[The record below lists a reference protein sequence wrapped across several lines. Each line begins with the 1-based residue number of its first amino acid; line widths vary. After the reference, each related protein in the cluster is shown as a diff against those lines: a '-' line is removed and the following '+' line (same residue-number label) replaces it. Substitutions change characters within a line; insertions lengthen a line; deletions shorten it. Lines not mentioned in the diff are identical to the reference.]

1 MSILAPPSVHISSC
15 SPFSYE
21 SKKRGK
27 LRNYL
32 SVKKR
37 QLIFWYLKYT
47 YAIIHNMNKKNKRNS
62 LINYFFYFLT
72 GLVILISFIIIVN
85 ILANCIKI
93 FVENLPEKEPLVILF
108 RQFQDI
114 NIMPIIIFIL
124 IAIVLSLVT
133 LRKYKPMVHI
143 LPVLNITTALFL
155 LLNTVLLFAGIMPI
169 EETIELH
176 SHCCAYLDSQPSS
189 WFWVTIVLLAIVIS
203 LSFAL
208 LINTILNRF
217 ILKKPIRKNESK

>member
-1 MSILAPPSVHISSC
+1 MNR
-15 SPFSYE
+15 
-21 SKKRGK
+21 KKRK
-27 LRNYL
+27 TKELFI
-32 SVKKR
+32 SKKR
-37 QLIFWYLKYT
+37 QLVFWYLKYT
-47 YAIIHNMNKKNKRNS
+47 YAIIYNMNKNKKRNS

-72 GLVILISFIIIVN
+72 GLVILISFIIIIN

-143 LPVLNITTALFL
+143 LPVLNIATALFL

-189 WFWVTIVLLAIVIS
+189 WFWATIVLLAIVIS

-208 LINTILNRF
+208 LINTILNKF